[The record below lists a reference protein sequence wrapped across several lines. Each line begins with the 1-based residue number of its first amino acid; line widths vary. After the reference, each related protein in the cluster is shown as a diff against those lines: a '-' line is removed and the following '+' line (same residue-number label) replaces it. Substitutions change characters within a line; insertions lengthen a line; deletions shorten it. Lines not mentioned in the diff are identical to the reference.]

1 MDGFVV
7 LHCYIKI
14 VYIDCKGRAATPFLD
29 LGHTISTHTW
39 FLLLLRPRQELVVLI
54 TGLSEEETKK
64 QSVVSLSL
72 HTLCSP
78 CSLFL
83 VPEGACCRV

>member
-14 VYIDCKGRAATPFLD
+14 VYIDCNGRAATLFLD

-54 TGLSEEETKK
+54 TGLSEGETKK
-64 QSVVSLSL
+64 QSVVSLSSHAL
-72 HTLCSP
+72 FPLL
-78 CSLFL
+78 SLFMPRGCL
-83 VPEGACCRV
+83 L